1 MASWIILGLISAF
14 FLGIYDVF
22 KKLSVNDNAVVPV
35 LFWSNITAAIIWL
48 PLLVY
53 SATAKDA
60 SSLGWLYVEPISTK
74 EHLQL
79 FLKACIVGSSWVCSY
94 FALKG
99 LPVSIAGPIRATSPF
114 WTLLGALAIL
124 GERPSWQQFMG
135 IGVTLICFSWFSL
148 AGRKE
153 GIHFRRNKW
162 VGLMILATLIGSVS
176 GLYDKFLLGHVG
188 FTPATVQAWFSIY
201 MVVFLLPL
209 YMGWQL
215 KLWERNKFT
224 WRWTIPAIALCLLVA
239 DFAYFIALRDPDG
252 LISIISSLR
261 RGSVLIV
268 FGSGFLLMG
277 DVNFRHKIGPLLGIL
292 AGILLIISS

>member
-1 MASWIILGLISAF
+1 VATWIILGLVSAF

-22 KKLSVNDNAVVPV
+22 KKLSVNENAVVPV
-35 LFWSNITAAIIWL
+35 LFWSSMTAAILWL
-48 PLLVY
+48 PLLIY
-53 SATAKDA
+53 SATSSDA
-60 SSLGWLYVEPISTK
+60 LSLGWLYVEPISTK

-124 GERPSWQQFMG
+124 GERPSLHQLAG

-176 GLYDKFLLGHVG
+176 GLYDKFLLGHAG

-201 MVVFLLPL
+201 MVVFLFPI
-209 YMGWQL
+209 YMGWQF

-224 WRWTIPAIALCLLVA
+224 WRWTIPCIALCLLVA
-239 DFAYFIALRDPDG
+239 DFAYFIALRNPDG